1 MKRIKQVSY
10 RKYIL
15 DYIPDKGGGKKRRQ
29 IGVKSLKD
37 NMMEKVE
44 CEDDEEETRQG
55 CDVTTRRIIEK
66 YR

>member
-1 MKRIKQVSY
+1 M
-10 RKYIL
+10 
-15 DYIPDKGGGKKRRQ
+15 DYIPDRGGGKKRRQ